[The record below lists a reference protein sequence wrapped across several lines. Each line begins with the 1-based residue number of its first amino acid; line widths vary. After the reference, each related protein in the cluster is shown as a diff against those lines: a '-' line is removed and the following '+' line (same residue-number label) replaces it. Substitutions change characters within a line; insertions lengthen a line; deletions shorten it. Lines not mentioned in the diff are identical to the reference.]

1 MIDLK
6 RMKNVVI
13 QYQCFEEKFMLTR
26 TFALSFSLI
35 VTLFLSACSQTY
47 INQQPIGKVFPNVEG
62 EGLDERVHQLPDYFS
77 DKTTVLLLGYK
88 QESQF
93 DIDRWLI
100 GLDMTGTQ
108 ADVYELPTIQGWLPR
123 QIKGVINEGMR
134 KGIPEELWSIVITV
148 YEDGETLQAFTGN
161 EKPINA
167 RVIVLDKTGKV
178 QFFHDRGFS
187 VGSLKEL
194 NAQVKKLQK

>member
-13 QYQCFEEKFMLTR
+13 QYQCFEEKFMLNR
-26 TFALSFSLI
+26 AIALSFSLI
-35 VTLFLSACSQTY
+35 VTLFLSGCSQTY

-100 GLDMTGTQ
+100 GLDMTGAQ

-187 VGSLKEL
+187 VGSLKQL